1 MADAGAPRDGASY
14 RIERIILAKRA
25 RNVAV
30 WAIAFFVAAVP
41 VAIVGGGLERDA
53 GGALG
58 AGGVL
63 AMLFWLLGVLAGG
76 WSFVLGYRHWDDLPP
91 GTRWLAS
98 LPLLV
103 VLFLIAASLLAAAIV
118 GPPGGTVR

>member
-63 AMLFWLLGVLAGG
+63 AMLFWLLGVLA
-76 WSFVLGYRHWDDLPP
+76 
-91 GTRWLAS
+91 
-98 LPLLV
+98 
-103 VLFLIAASLLAAAIV
+103 
-118 GPPGGTVR
+118 